1 MGASAEACA
10 TLTSRK
16 IANPAGKTIAERDDS
31 GRGEQY
37 GKDLTMFAEPI
48 WRGGEMAGP
57 VISRTAVP
65 AASTAPIS
73 EGPSPRS

>member
-1 MGASAEACA
+1 M
-10 TLTSRK
+10 L
-16 IANPAGKTIAERDDS
+16 
-31 GRGEQY
+31 
-37 GKDLTMFAEPI
+37 AEPI
-48 WRGGEMAGP
+48 SEARKMAGP